1 MGLEGGAQ
9 PESTLRNGGSSMARP
24 PAAWWP
30 LRGSQTLSSNTL
42 LLARGRPP
50 PLCWVSA
57 LYAAAAV
64 ASSSG
69 HHTICDPQPDAA
81 GVSPEL
87 QPRVQRRVR
96 PAERPGQVQSSPL
109 LPEGRGSPWYPQP
122 IIPPA
127 RGTPSPSSPSPAAL
141 TPQPVVP
148 QPVAPQPIMPQPIV
162 PPPVVLTSA
171 FSPLGLHGSS
181 GLSEPLP
188 LRPAQGASSLA
199 WVQQTCAG
207 TERPLAG
214 RARRVRGPAGLLA
227 AALTGARC
235 FLAGLSAAA
244 PALVETGLPSHAV
257 APSSEPGLWGQAAL
271 QNRLF

>member
-57 LYAAAAV
+57 SSAV
-64 ASSSG
+64 AARG
-69 HHTICDPQPDAA
+69 QQLGHTIRDPQPDAA

-109 LPEGRGSPWYPQP
+109 LPEGRGALDSQNPF
-122 IIPPA
+122 
-127 RGTPSPSSPSPAAL
+127 PS
-141 TPQPVVP
+141 Q
-148 QPVAPQPIMPQPIV
+148 
-162 PPPVVLTSA
+162 
-171 FSPLGLHGSS
+171 
-181 GLSEPLP
+181 
-188 LRPAQGASSLA
+188 PAQGASSLA

-207 TERPLAG
+207 
-214 RARRVRGPAGLLA
+214 
-227 AALTGARC
+227 
-235 FLAGLSAAA
+235 LSAAA
-244 PALVETGLPSHAV
+244 PARVETGLPSHAE
-257 APSSEPGLWGQAAL
+257 APSSEPG
-271 QNRLF
+271 RLLDRGAGVLSSRACELGREQMASLVSSTLTGAQRPFSKSICP